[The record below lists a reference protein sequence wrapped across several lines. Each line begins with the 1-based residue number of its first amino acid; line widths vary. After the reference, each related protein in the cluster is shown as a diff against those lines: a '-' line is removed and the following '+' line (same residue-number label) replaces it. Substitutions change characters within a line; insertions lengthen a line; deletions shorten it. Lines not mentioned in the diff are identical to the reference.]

1 MDNEISKF
9 VPNVHFEQ
17 IRIKD
22 LVSNQDY
29 QRNISIGHV
38 KKAAE
43 HFDLYQINPVKV
55 SRRDGINYVFN
66 GQHTIEIVARVS
78 GSRETPVWCMIYDDL
93 VYKQEANIFAEQ
105 QTYVKPLLPYET
117 FMAHIEAGN
126 PKYLLIKSLIESYN
140 LSISPG
146 GTHTGISAVSTLV
159 NIHDKYGLKILDHVL
174 QLIISTWE
182 GAYMS
187 FSANMLNGIARLIST
202 YGDQLVDDI
211 FIERCGRAS
220 IKEISRTAKERRDGS
235 LGFSETLLL
244 LYNKRTRNPL
254 SFEALYTHK
263 KARTKNIKETNP
275 IIENNEIVDRMES
288 HKETEVPTPAISTSP
303 DLNNRN
309 STQNPQLYAV
319 I

>member
-1 MDNEISKF
+1 MDIEINQY

-29 QRNISIGHV
+29 QRNISISHV

-126 PKYLLIKSLIESYN
+126 PKYLLIKSLVESYN
-140 LSISPG
+140 LTISPG
-146 GTHTGISAVSTLV
+146 GTHTGICAISTLV
-159 NIHDKYGLKILDHVL
+159 NIHDKYGIKTLDHVL
-174 QLIISTWE
+174 QLIIATWE

-187 FSANMLNGIARLIST
+187 FSANMLNGIARLIAT
-202 YGDQLVDDI
+202 YGERLIDDT
-211 FIERCGRAS
+211 FIERCGKMS
-220 IKEISRTAKERRDGS
+220 IKEIARTARERRSGS
-235 LGFSETLLL
+235 LGFSETLLI

-254 SFEALYTHK
+254 SFEDLYTHK
-263 KARTKNIKETNP
+263 NVRRYTKNEMNETLP
-275 IIENNEIVDRMES
+275 VENDRTITANEETITTPVFLPPSSHLSNEES
-288 HKETEVPTPAISTSP
+288 
-303 DLNNRN
+303 
-309 STQNPQLYAV
+309 QNLPLYVAM
-319 I
+319 

>member
-1 MDNEISKF
+1 MVMNKY

-38 KKAAE
+38 KKASE
-43 HFDLYQINPVKV
+43 NFNLYQINPVKV

-93 VYKQEANIFAEQ
+93 AYKQEANIFAEQ

-126 PKYLLIKSLIESYN
+126 PKYLLIKSLVESYN
-140 LSISPG
+140 LSLSPG

-159 NIHDKYGLKILDHVL
+159 SIHDKYGIKILDHVL
-174 QLIISTWE
+174 QLIILTWE
-182 GAYMS
+182 GVYMS

-202 YGDQLVDDI
+202 YGDQLIDEV
-211 FIERCGRAS
+211 FIERCGKAS

-244 LYNKRTRNPL
+244 LYNKRTRNSL

-263 KARTKNIKETNP
+263 KARYCEKNPKEINQ
-275 IIENNEIVDRMES
+275 IIENNEIIDRMDA
-288 HKETEVPTPAISTSP
+288 HKESEVTTSDILPSTE
-303 DLNNRN
+303 LNN
-309 STQNPQLYAV
+309 SDSSQNPSLYAV